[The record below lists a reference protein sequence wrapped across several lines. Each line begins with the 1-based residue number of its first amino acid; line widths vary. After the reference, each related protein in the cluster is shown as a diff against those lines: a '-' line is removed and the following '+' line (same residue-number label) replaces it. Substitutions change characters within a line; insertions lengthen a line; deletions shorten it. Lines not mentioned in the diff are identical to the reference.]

1 VVEDFPQRTPETPE
15 APNPAKMPDPGTDG
29 VSSETSNNFTADRT
43 PVIQSEEPKSA
54 ESSDTKQHDTPKD
67 GEGSGPATADRE
79 QAQKLFDS
87 QDEVVGN
94 DPAAAWLGDPDRAVI
109 REAYMDLFDW
119 SNMHILA
126 GLRSLCNRLILK
138 GETQQIDRVLDAFS
152 TRWCRCNPNHGF
164 KAAGS

>member
-1 VVEDFPQRTPETPE
+1 MSDT
-15 APNPAKMPDPGTDG
+15 
-29 VSSETSNNFTADRT
+29 TSNEGTISDAVPVSRPGGDSEHAEGKADEDNT
-43 PVIQSEEPKSA
+43 KKNA
-54 ESSDTKQHDTPKD
+54 EDA
-67 GEGSGPATADRE
+67 GPTTADRE

-94 DPAAAWLGDPDRAVI
+94 EPAAAWLGDPDRGII

-126 GLRSLCNRLILK
+126 GLRSLCGRLILK

-152 TRWCRCNPNHGF
+152 SRWCRCNPNHGF
-164 KAAGS
+164 KAAG